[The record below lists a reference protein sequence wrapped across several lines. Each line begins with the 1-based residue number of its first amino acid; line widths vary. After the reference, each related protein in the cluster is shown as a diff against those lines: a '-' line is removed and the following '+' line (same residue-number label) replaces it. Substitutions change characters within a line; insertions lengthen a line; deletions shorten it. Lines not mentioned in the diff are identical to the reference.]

1 MDETKSIKAEQKQK
15 PCYEAPKL
23 IALNGV
29 ASGAGGPDL
38 FCTSGSGADPHCE
51 TGSAAG
57 LDCFM
62 GNSVF

>member
-1 MDETKSIKAEQKQK
+1 MDEMKGGKTEKKDK

-38 FCTSGSGADPHCE
+38 FCTSGSGADPLCN

-57 LDCFM
+57 LDCLM